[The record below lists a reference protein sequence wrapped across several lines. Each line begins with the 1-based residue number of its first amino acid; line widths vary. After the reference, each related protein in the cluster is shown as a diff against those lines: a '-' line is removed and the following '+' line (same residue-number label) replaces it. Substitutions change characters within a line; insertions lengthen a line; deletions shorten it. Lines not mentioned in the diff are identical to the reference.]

1 MANAA
6 ARRAPI
12 AAPECHDDKSHLAG
26 RLHAR
31 AEQLGAMLTTA
42 DGACMRTP
50 RNGDQV
56 PDDRLGADPRA
67 REGSQSADGTGEH
80 TAGNQSGVHC

>member
-31 AEQLGAMLTTA
+31 AEQLGAMLIHRRWPLHAHT
-42 DGACMRTP
+42 
-50 RNGDQV
+50 RNGDHV

>member
-1 MANAA
+1 
-6 ARRAPI
+6 
-12 AAPECHDDKSHLAG
+12 
-26 RLHAR
+26 
-31 AEQLGAMLTTA
+31 
-42 DGACMRTP
+42 MRTP

-80 TAGNQSGVHC
+80 RGQSVGCSLLIRSDTPTPCYIGHY

>member
-1 MANAA
+1 
-6 ARRAPI
+6 
-12 AAPECHDDKSHLAG
+12 
-26 RLHAR
+26 
-31 AEQLGAMLTTA
+31 
-42 DGACMRTP
+42 MRTP